1 MKKFFIPALLVATT
15 ACASAA
21 TETQIP
27 RASSES
33 SSEFLTV
40 KNPEIPRSMTFAG
53 HKIDLDRIDMAE
65 RLDRELTSMIY
76 THGNTLLTIKRANRY
91 FPVLEPILKKNGIHP
106 DFLYLA
112 CIESYLNP
120 LARSGA
126 GAAGIWQFMPATAK
140 QYGLEVSDEVDER
153 YNVVKETEAACRY
166 FRSAFSKFG
175 SDNWE
180 SVAASYNGGTA
191 RIDKELNAQG
201 VNSAFDLWLVD
212 ETRRYPYRMMAIKMI
227 MDNPGE
233 YGFTLTDSQLYQ
245 PQDYTVE
252 TVSGPVADWPTWA
265 IQHGIDYATLREY
278 NPWIRDKKLT
288 NKAGKT
294 YQVWIPKADS
304 QLRSRQKLRT
314 YNPNWTK

>member
-1 MKKFFIPALLVATT
+1 MKKLFFFAMVITLT
-15 ACASAA
+15 ACASTA
-21 TETQIP
+21 TETSP
-27 RASSES
+27 SGAASPIR
-33 SSEFLTV
+33 FLSV
-40 KNPEIPRSMTFAG
+40 PNPEIPRSMNFADA
-53 HKIDLDRIDMAE
+53 KIDLDRVDMAE

-91 FPVLEPILKKNGIHP
+91 FPLLEPLLKKNGIHP

-126 GAAGIWQFMPATAK
+126 GAAGIWQFMPGTAK
-140 QYGLEVSDEVDER
+140 QYGLEVNDEVDER
-153 YNVVKETEAACRY
+153 YNIEKETEAACKYLRN
-166 FRSAFSKFG
+166 AFAKYG
-175 SDNWE
+175 NWE

-201 VNSAFDLWLVD
+201 VDSAFDLWLVE
-212 ETRRYPYRMMAIKMI
+212 ETRRYPYRMMAMKMI
-227 MDNPGE
+227 MEDPGS
-233 YGFTLTDSQLYQ
+233 YGFILDESQLYQ
-245 PQDYTVE
+245 PYEYTVE
-252 TVSGPVADWPTWA
+252 TVNGPVVDWPAWA

-294 YQVWIPKADS
+294 YKVWIPKADS
-304 QLRSRQKLRT
+304 QRRSTQKLRT
-314 YNPNWTK
+314 YNPKWTK